1 MDRKTALLLMPLR
14 CVIFILTFVTAALAV
29 GRDISEISCIWS
41 AAVSAV
47 NILTIALLIC
57 IAKKNGSSYKEL
69 INFNRE
75 NVSLK
80 KVLLTAA
87 ASVVIGMACM
97 YLSGLICYGTLMPAV
112 SLKMIA
118 PVPKALA
125 VINLLILPVT
135 TALAEDGLYLGA
147 GVGHIGGKYAGLAVP
162 ACFYTIQ
169 HCFMPVIFDV
179 RYMVYRALSF
189 LPLIILFCICY
200 RRKKEPVGIMT
211 GHALLDLATAI
222 CIFATSVIPGVYD
235 SFCKM
240 TK

>member
-1 MDRKTALLLMPLR
+1 MPLR
-14 CVIFILTFVTAALAV
+14 CVIFILTFVIAALAV

-57 IAKKNGSSYKEL
+57 IARKNGSSYKEL

-75 NVSLK
+75 NISLK

-112 SLKMIA
+112 FLKMIA

-125 VINLLILPVT
+125 VIDLSPPPLRKTDCISAQVWDT
-135 TALAEDGLYLGA
+135 LAENMQDWQCP
-147 GVGHIGGKYAGLAVP
+147 P
-162 ACFYTIQ
+162 AFTP
-169 HCFMPVIFDV
+169 F
-179 RYMVYRALSF
+179 S
-189 LPLIILFCICY
+189 
-200 RRKKEPVGIMT
+200 
-211 GHALLDLATAI
+211 TAS
-222 CIFATSVIPGVYD
+222 CL
-235 SFCKM
+235 
-240 TK
+240 